1 MTYYYFRKPAFIV
14 LMIILMSGP
23 FFSLTIAHSTNNATR
38 IEQLMKL
45 NFAEMQRADLAIRIA
60 KKGADEALAE
70 YGVNS
75 IEQLEKAFKERE
87 TAYADQEKQDLNAL
101 NTHQSTFMWVSLIQ
115 VTVSL
120 LVLAAFWYVTR
131 KQDKQAEYEAEQA
144 FIAEREAFLAAKYGT
159 DIKHGDA
166 PEETIKT

>member
-38 IEQLMKL
+38 IEQQMKL

-70 YGVNS
+70 FGVNS
-75 IEQLEKAFKERE
+75 MEELEKAFKERE
-87 TAYADQEKQDLNAL
+87 AAYADQEKRDLDAL
-101 NTHQSTFMWVSLIQ
+101 NTHQSTFMWASLIQ
-115 VTVSL
+115 VTISL
-120 LVLAAFWYVTR
+120 LVLAAFWFVTR
-131 KQDKQAEYEAEQA
+131 KQDKQAELEAEQA
-144 FIAEREAFLAAKYGT
+144 FLAEREAFIASKYGSDT
-159 DIKHGDA
+159 REDSSDA
-166 PEETIKT
+166 SNKG